1 MKNIF
6 ISIAIAVL
14 TFGCATQLKIET
26 DSDKLYDLSIYNTFS
41 IESLDVIEE
50 PSQISINTILLQR
63 VARSIEQS
71 LTKRG
76 FKKSTEPNMV
86 VRFYIATDREIDR
99 TRNYGS
105 SYAYRRGHFDDPIQ
119 RYYQVDKDAI
129 TIRFHDAKTDEVVW
143 YAFSR
148 FKRSTGPKEQEEV
161 NALVEEAISSFKV
174 NL

>member
-1 MKNIF
+1 MKNTF
-6 ISIAIAVL
+6 IIGVIILLA
-14 TFGCATQLKIET
+14 TGCATQLKIET
-26 DSDKLYDLSIYNTFS
+26 DTDKVYDLSIYNTFS
-41 IESLDVIEE
+41 IESFDVIEE
-50 PSQISINTILLQR
+50 PSQISINPIMLQR

-71 LTKRG
+71 LLKRG
-76 FKKSTEPNMV
+76 FKKSSEPNMI
-86 VRFYIATDREIDR
+86 VRFYIATEREIDR

-105 SYAYRRGHFDDPIQ
+105 SYRRGYLNDPIE

>member
-6 ISIAIAVL
+6 IFFAVVLL
-14 TFGCATQLKIET
+14 TTGCATQLKIET
-26 DSDKLYDLSIYNTFS
+26 DSDKIYDLSIYNTFS
-41 IESLDVIEE
+41 IESFDVIEE
-50 PSQISINTILLQR
+50 PSQISINPILLQR

-71 LTKRG
+71 LEKRG
-76 FKKSTEPNMV
+76 FKKSTKPNMI
-86 VRFYIATDREIDR
+86 VRFYIATEREIDR

-105 SYAYRRGHFDDPIQ
+105 SYRRGHFDDPV
-119 RYYQVDKDAI
+119 RKYYQVDKDAI

-161 NALVEEAISSFKV
+161 NALIEQAISSFKV
-174 NL
+174 TL

>member
-1 MKNIF
+1 MKNTF
-6 ISIAIAVL
+6 IIGVIILLA
-14 TFGCATQLKIET
+14 TGCATQLKIET
-26 DSDKLYDLSIYNTFS
+26 DTDKVYDLSIYNTFS
-41 IESLDVIEE
+41 IESFDVIEE
-50 PSQISINTILLQR
+50 PSQISINPIMLQR

-71 LTKRG
+71 LLKRG
-76 FKKSTEPNMV
+76 FKKSSEPNMI
-86 VRFYIATDREIDR
+86 VRFYIATEREIDR

-105 SYAYRRGHFDDPIQ
+105 SYRRGHFDDPIE

>member
-6 ISIAIAVL
+6 IFIAIVL
-14 TFGCATQLKIET
+14 LTAGCATQLKIET
-26 DSDKLYDLSIYNTFS
+26 DSDKVYDLTIYNTFS
-41 IESLDVIEE
+41 IESFDVIEE
-50 PSQISINTILLQR
+50 PSQISINPILLQR

-71 LTKRG
+71 LAKRG
-76 FKKSTEPNMV
+76 FKKSTEPNMI
-86 VRFYIATDREIDR
+86 VRFYIATEREIDR

-105 SYAYRRGHFDDPIQ
+105 SYRRGHFDDPIQ
-119 RYYQVDKDAI
+119 KYYQVDKDAI

-148 FKRSTGPKEQEEV
+148 FKRSAGPKEQEEV
-161 NALVEEAISSFKV
+161 NALIEQAIYSFEV

>member
-6 ISIAIAVL
+6 IFFAIMLL
-14 TFGCATQLKIET
+14 TAGCTTQLKIET
-26 DSDKLYDLSIYNTFS
+26 DSDKIYDLSIYNTFS
-41 IESLDVIEE
+41 IESFDVIEE
-50 PSQISINTILLQR
+50 PSQISINPILLQR

-71 LTKRG
+71 LEKRG
-76 FKKSTEPNMV
+76 FKKSTKPNMI
-86 VRFYIATDREIDR
+86 VRFYIATEREIDR

-105 SYAYRRGHFDDPIQ
+105 SYRRGHFDDPVQ
-119 RYYQVDKDAI
+119 KYYQVDKDAI

-161 NALVEEAISSFKV
+161 NALIEQAISSFKV
-174 NL
+174 SL

>member
-1 MKNIF
+1 MKNTF
-6 ISIAIAVL
+6 IISVIILL
-14 TFGCATQLKIET
+14 TTGCATQLKIET
-26 DSDKLYDLSIYNTFS
+26 DTDKVYDLSIYNTFS
-41 IESLDVIEE
+41 IESFDVIEE
-50 PSQISINTILLQR
+50 PSQISINPIMLQR

-71 LTKRG
+71 LLKRG
-76 FKKSTEPNMV
+76 FKKSSEPNMI
-86 VRFYIATDREIDR
+86 VRFYIATEREIDR
-99 TRNYGS
+99 TRSYGS
-105 SYAYRRGHFDDPIQ
+105 SYRRGHFDDPIE

-129 TIRFHDAKTDEVVW
+129 TIRFHDAKSDEVVW

>member
-1 MKNIF
+1 MKNTF
-6 ISIAIAVL
+6 IIGVIILLA
-14 TFGCATQLKIET
+14 TGCATQLKIET
-26 DSDKLYDLSIYNTFS
+26 DSDKVYDLSIYNTFS
-41 IESLDVIEE
+41 IESFDVIEE
-50 PSQISINTILLQR
+50 PSQISINPIMLQR

-71 LTKRG
+71 LLKRG
-76 FKKSTEPNMV
+76 FKKSSEPNMV
-86 VRFYIATDREIDR
+86 VRFYIATEREIDR

-105 SYAYRRGHFDDPIQ
+105 YYRRGHFDDSIE

-129 TIRFHDAKTDEVVW
+129 TIRFHDAETDEVVW

-161 NALVEEAISSFKV
+161 NVLVEEAISSFKV

>member
-1 MKNIF
+1 MKNTF
-6 ISIAIAVL
+6 IISVIILLA
-14 TFGCATQLKIET
+14 TGCATQLKIET
-26 DSDKLYDLSIYNTFS
+26 DTDKVYDLSIYNTFS
-41 IESLDVIEE
+41 IESFDVIEE
-50 PSQISINTILLQR
+50 PSQISINPIMLQR

-71 LTKRG
+71 LLKRG
-76 FKKSTEPNMV
+76 FKKSSEPNMI
-86 VRFYIATDREIDR
+86 VRFYIATEREIDR

-105 SYAYRRGHFDDPIQ
+105 SYRRGYLDDSIE

>member
-6 ISIAIAVL
+6 IFIAIVL
-14 TFGCATQLKIET
+14 LTAGCATQLKIET
-26 DSDKLYDLSIYNTFS
+26 DSDKVYDLTIYNTFS
-41 IESLDVIEE
+41 IESFDVIEE
-50 PSQISINTILLQR
+50 PSQISINPILLQR

-71 LTKRG
+71 LAKRG
-76 FKKSTEPNMV
+76 FKKSTEPNMI
-86 VRFYIATDREIDR
+86 VRFYIATEREIDR

-105 SYAYRRGHFDDPIQ
+105 SYRRGHFDDPIQ
-119 RYYQVDKDAI
+119 KYYQVDKDAI

>member
-1 MKNIF
+1 MKNTF
-6 ISIAIAVL
+6 IIGVIILLA
-14 TFGCATQLKIET
+14 TGCATQLKIET
-26 DSDKLYDLSIYNTFS
+26 DTDKVYDLSIYNTFS
-41 IESLDVIEE
+41 IESFDVIEE
-50 PSQISINTILLQR
+50 PSQISINPIMLQR

-71 LTKRG
+71 LLKRG
-76 FKKSTEPNMV
+76 FKKSSEPNMI
-86 VRFYIATDREIDR
+86 VRFYIATEREIDR

-105 SYAYRRGHFDDPIQ
+105 SYRRGYFDDPIE

>member
-1 MKNIF
+1 MKNTF
-6 ISIAIAVL
+6 IISVIILLA
-14 TFGCATQLKIET
+14 TGCATQLKIET
-26 DSDKLYDLSIYNTFS
+26 DTDKVYDLSIYNTFS
-41 IESLDVIEE
+41 IESFDVIEE
-50 PSQISINTILLQR
+50 PSQISINPIMLQR

-71 LTKRG
+71 LLKRG
-76 FKKSTEPNMV
+76 FKKSSEPNMI
-86 VRFYIATDREIDR
+86 VRFYIATEREIDR

-105 SYAYRRGHFDDPIQ
+105 SYRRGHFDDPIE

-161 NALVEEAISSFKV
+161 NALIEQALSLIHI
-174 NL
+174 

>member
-1 MKNIF
+1 MKNTF
-6 ISIAIAVL
+6 IISVIILLA
-14 TFGCATQLKIET
+14 TGCATQLKIET
-26 DSDKLYDLSIYNTFS
+26 DTDKVYDLSIYNTFS
-41 IESLDVIEE
+41 IESFDVIEE
-50 PSQISINTILLQR
+50 PSQISINPIMLQR

-71 LTKRG
+71 LLKRG
-76 FKKSTEPNMV
+76 FKKSSEPNMI
-86 VRFYIATDREIDR
+86 VRFYIATEREIDR

-105 SYAYRRGHFDDPIQ
+105 SYRRGYLDDPIQ

-161 NALVEEAISSFKV
+161 NALIEQAISSFKV
-174 NL
+174 TP